1 MGPPVSNAS
10 VVDPKAPEA
19 SKPQSQSD
27 AIHGHSK
34 ASAVGLGLAALGIV
48 FGDIGTSPLYT
59 LKTVLDVAGKA
70 DAPTVLGIL
79 SLLVWTLIVIA
90 TVKYVTVAMSIGN
103 DGEGGILALMALVA
117 DKARKRPV
125 IVAIG
130 LFGAALIYGDG
141 AVTPAISVLSALEG
155 LDMVAP
161 SFQPWVL
168 PGAVAV
174 LVALFLIQPFGT
186 ATIGKAFGPIMALW
200 FLVLAVMG
208 ISGIVHHPS
217 VLAAINPIHA
227 VTFLASGGPSGFLV
241 LGGVFLCVTGAEALY
256 ADMGHFGPKPIRIS
270 WLAVVFPC
278 LVLNYAGQAAIVLDG
293 APTDGNIFYRL
304 CPGPLLVPLVIL
316 STLATIIAS
325 QAIITGA
332 FSMTRQ
338 AIRLGWLPRLMVK
351 QTSAEGYGQ
360 IYVGTVNWLLMIVTL
375 ALTLGF
381 RKSDSLASAYGIA
394 VSLTMLMTTVLLYI
408 AMREIWKWSLPVAGA
423 LAGVFLIVDVA
434 FFTSNL
440 TKLLEGGYVPL
451 LLACCVYG
459 AMWIWHHGTEA
470 VGARLVENL
479 VKVGDF
485 TAQAVARQTPR
496 VPGTAVFLTRTDMDV
511 PPSLVWH
518 LEHNKALHD
527 RIVVLT
533 VSTVPVPYMRTG
545 ERLTMEEIAPN
556 FWRATATFG
565 FMEPSEIPALLEA
578 AKDHGCDI
586 GLDDVTYYVGHATI
600 MHRDDGQ
607 GIPRWLEAL
616 YAAMERNS
624 SHVGDVLR
632 LPPEATVELG
642 RQVAI

>member
-1 MGPPVSNAS
+1 MSTAS
-10 VVDPKAPEA
+10 AVNRKSPRIAG
-19 SKPQSQSD
+19 SKPEPD
-27 AIHGHSK
+27 TIHGHAK
-34 ASAVGLGLAALGIV
+34 ASLVGLGLAALGIV

-79 SLLVWTLIVIA
+79 SLLVWTLVIVT
-90 TVKYVTVAMSIGN
+90 TVKYVAVAMSIDN
-103 DGEGGILALMALVA
+103 DGEGGILALMALVG

-168 PGAVAV
+168 PGAVV
-174 LVALFLIQPFGT
+174 ILVALFVVQPFGT
-186 ATIGKAFGPIMALW
+186 AKIGKAFGPVMALW
-200 FLVLAVMG
+200 FLTLAVLG
-208 ISGIVHHPS
+208 LGGLAHHPS
-217 VLAAINPIHA
+217 VLAAVNPLYA
-227 VTFLASGGPSGFLV
+227 VTFLASGGTKAFLI

-278 LVLNYAGQAAIVLDG
+278 LIVNYAGQAAIVLDG
-293 APTDGNIFYRL
+293 APPDGNIFFRL

-338 AIRLGWLPRLMVK
+338 AIRLGWMPRLAVK

-408 AMREIWKWSLPVAGA
+408 AMREIWGWRALTAGA
-423 LAGVFLIVDVA
+423 LAGFFLVVDVA

-440 TKLLEGGYVPL
+440 VKLLDGGYVPL
-451 LLACCVYG
+451 LLAAAVYSV
-459 AMWIWHHGTEA
+459 MWIWHHGTQA
-470 VGARLVENL
+470 VSARLVEKT
-479 VKVGDF
+479 VQVGDF
-485 TAQAVARQTPR
+485 TAQALAHKTPR
-496 VPGTAVFLTRTDMDV
+496 VPGTGVFLTRTDMDV

-518 LEHNKALHD
+518 LEHNKALHVK
-527 RIVVLT
+527 IVVLT
-533 VSTVPVPYMRTG
+533 VETGQVPYVAEAEHLG
-545 ERLTMEEIAPN
+545 IEEIAPN
-556 FWRATATFG
+556 YWRARARYG
-565 FMEPSEIPALLEA
+565 FMEHPDIPVLLQGA
-578 AKDHGCDI
+578 ADHGCDL
-586 GLDDVTYYVGHATI
+586 GLDDATYYVGHATI
-600 MHRDDGQ
+600 MSREDGK
-607 GIPRWLEAL
+607 GMPRWLEAI
-616 YAAMERNS
+616 YAAMERNA

-632 LPPEATVELG
+632 LPTDATVELG
-642 RQVAI
+642 RQVTI